1 MCEGLLVNF
10 DFSENLLYLFYEC
23 SEGNLRYFQN
33 KRMSTQD
40 PAQAGFYVF
49 SIFLHLV
56 FARDSEQI
64 RECGS
69 VCIGI
74 HQQTAIVRDSVLLLF
89 C

>member
-1 MCEGLLVNF
+1 MSAVRET
-10 DFSENLLYLFYEC
+10 S
-23 SEGNLRYFQN
+23 RYFQN

-49 SIFLHLV
+49 SLYSRTPV

-69 VCIGI
+69 VCIVNT
-74 HQQTAIVRDSVLLLF
+74 HNKTAIVRDSVLLLF